1 MLEMINDFL
10 SGKVLI
16 VLIVG
21 LGSYFTI
28 RSRFVQFRHF
38 FHMFSVFRDSLRSS
52 AGQLSSFQA
61 LMLSLAG
68 RVGAG
73 NIAGVGIAVTLGGPG
88 AVFWMWVT
96 ALVGMASSF
105 FECTLAQVY
114 KRADGDGLYIGGP
127 AYYIQHGLNKRWM
140 ALIFSGSSAFAS
152 AKIPPATAM
161 LIHHGERSRTA
172 NSEFLFS
179 GARSSRGTTGRAR
192 SARCR
197 RILPWCSPR

>member
-1 MLEMINDFL
+1 MLEVINDFL

-21 LGSYFTI
+21 LGGYFTI
-28 RSRFVQFRHF
+28 RSRFVQLRHF
-38 FHMFSVFRDSLRSS
+38 FHMFSVFKDSLKSS

-96 ALVGMASSF
+96 ALNP
-105 FECTLAQVY
+105 
-114 KRADGDGLYIGGP
+114 YIGYENATRIARIALESGRGVLELVREE
-127 AYYIQHGLNKRWM
+127 GL
-140 ALIFSGSSAFAS
+140 LDD
-152 AKIPPATAM
+152 AM
-161 LIHHGERSRTA
+161 LDD
-172 NSEFLFS
+172 
-179 GARSSRGTTGRAR
+179 
-192 SARCR
+192 
-197 RILPWCSPR
+197 ILRPENMIAPRLVPLKA